1 MQDFVQLI
9 QQYWRNYLFS
19 DGYHFSGVAI
29 TLWLLV
35 ISIGLG
41 FCLSV
46 PLAVARVSKKKW
58 LAGLVW
64 LYTYIFR
71 GTPLYVQLLLC
82 YTGLYSLE
90 IVRNHELTS
99 AFFRS
104 GMNCTLLA
112 FTLNTCA
119 YTTEIFA
126 GAIKATPYGE
136 IEAARAYGMSQ
147 FTLYRRVIL
156 PSALRRALPLYS
168 NEVILMLHATTVAF
182 TATVPDILKV
192 ARDANS
198 ATYRSF
204 ESFGL
209 AALIYC
215 AVSFVLV
222 AAFRR
227 AEKRW
232 LGHLAVRTR

>member
-1 MQDFVQLI
+1 MIEII
-9 QQYWRNYLFS
+9 QEYWKNYLFT
-19 DGYHFSGVAI
+19 DGYRITGLAI
-29 TLWLLV
+29 TMWLLV

-46 PLAVARVSKKKW
+46 PLAVARVSKNK
-58 LAGLVW
+58 LLSRSVW
-64 LYTYIFR
+64 LYTYVFR

-82 YTGLYSLE
+82 YTGLYSLQV
-90 IVRNHELTS
+90 VRDHMLLAE
-99 AFFRS
+99 FFRS

-136 IEAARAYGMSQ
+136 IEAARAYGMSG

-156 PSALRRALPLYS
+156 LSALRHALPYYS

-182 TATVPDILKV
+182 TATVPDILKI
-192 ARDANS
+192 ARDVNS
-198 ATYRSF
+198 ATYQSF
-204 ESFGL
+204 EAFGL
-209 AALIYC
+209 AALLYLCI
-215 AVSFVLV
+215 SFALV
-222 AAFRR
+222 WLFRR
-227 AEKRW
+227 AEHRW
-232 LGHLAVRTR
+232 LAYLRPQGK

>member
-1 MQDFVQLI
+1 MIELI
-9 QQYWRNYLFS
+9 HDYWRNYLFT
-19 DGYHFSGVAI
+19 DGYRITGLAI

-35 ISIGLG
+35 VSIGIG

-46 PLAVARVSKKKW
+46 PLAVARVSRNKV
-58 LAGLVW
+58 LSGAVW

-90 IVRNHELTS
+90 VVRNHELLN
-99 AFFRS
+99 AFFRN

-126 GAIKATPYGE
+126 GSIKATAYGE
-136 IEAARAYGMSQ
+136 IEAARAYGMST

-182 TATVPDILKV
+182 TATVPDILKI

-198 ATYRSF
+198 ATYMSF
-204 ESFGL
+204 QAFGI
-209 AALIYC
+209 AALLYLG
-215 AVSFVLV
+215 VSFALV
-222 AAFRR
+222 ALFRR
-227 AEKRW
+227 AESRW
-232 LGHLAVRTR
+232 LAYLRPQGK

>member
-1 MQDFVQLI
+1 MLEII
-9 QQYWRNYLFS
+9 QEYWKNYLFT
-19 DGYHFSGVAI
+19 DGYRITGLAI
-29 TLWLLV
+29 TMWLLV
-35 ISIGLG
+35 VSIALG

-46 PLAVARVSKKKW
+46 PLAVARVSKNKI
-58 LAGLVW
+58 LSRGVW

-82 YTGLYSLE
+82 YTGLYSLQV
-90 IVRNHELTS
+90 VRDHMLLNE
-99 AFFRS
+99 FFRN

-136 IEAARAYGMSQ
+136 IEAARAYGMSG

-156 PSALRRALPLYS
+156 PSALRRALPYYS

-182 TATVPDILKV
+182 TATVPDILKI
-192 ARDANS
+192 ARDVNS

-204 ESFGL
+204 EAFGI
-209 AALIYC
+209 AALLYLVI
-215 AVSFVLV
+215 SFALV
-222 AAFRR
+222 WLFRR
-227 AEKRW
+227 AEHRW
-232 LGHLAVRTR
+232 LAYLRPQGK

>member
-1 MQDFVQLI
+1 MIELI
-9 QQYWRNYLFS
+9 HDYWRNYLFT
-19 DGYHFSGVAI
+19 DGYRITGLAI
-29 TLWLLV
+29 TMWLLV
-35 ISIGLG
+35 VSIGIG

-46 PLAVARVSKKKW
+46 PLAVARVSRNRV
-58 LAGLVW
+58 LAGAVW

-90 IVRNHELTS
+90 VVRNHELLNT
-99 AFFRS
+99 FFRS

-126 GAIKATPYGE
+126 GAIKATAYGE
-136 IEAARAYGMSQ
+136 IEAARAYGMST
-147 FTLYRRVIL
+147 FTLYRRVIV

-182 TATVPDILKV
+182 TATVPDILKI

-198 ATYRSF
+198 ATYMSF
-204 ESFGL
+204 QAFGI
-209 AALIYC
+209 AALLYLGI
-215 AVSFVLV
+215 SFALV
-222 AAFRR
+222 ALFRR
-227 AEKRW
+227 AERRW
-232 LGHLAVRTR
+232 LAYLRPQGK

>member
-1 MQDFVQLI
+1 MIELI
-9 QQYWRNYLFS
+9 HDYWRNYLFT
-19 DGYHFSGVAI
+19 DGYRITGLAI
-29 TLWLLV
+29 TMWLLV
-35 ISIGLG
+35 VSIGIG

-46 PLAVARVSKKKW
+46 PLAVARVSRNKV
-58 LAGLVW
+58 LSGAVW

-90 IVRNHELTS
+90 VVRHHELLN
-99 AFFRS
+99 AFFRN

-126 GAIKATPYGE
+126 GSIKATAYGE
-136 IEAARAYGMSQ
+136 IEAARAYGMSP

-182 TATVPDILKV
+182 TATVPDILKI

-198 ATYRSF
+198 ATYMSF
-204 ESFGL
+204 QAFGI
-209 AALIYC
+209 AALLYLG
-215 AVSFVLV
+215 VSFALV
-222 AAFRR
+222 ALFRR
-227 AEKRW
+227 AESRW
-232 LGHLAVRTR
+232 LAYLRPQGK

>member
-1 MQDFVQLI
+1 MTDI
-9 QQYWRNYLFS
+9 ITQYWRAFLFW
-19 DGYHFSGVAI
+19 DGYRMSGLAV

-35 ISIGLG
+35 ISIGFG
-41 FCLSV
+41 FV
-46 PLAVARVSKKKW
+46 MAIPLAVARVSKNRW
-58 LAGLVW
+58 VSLPVRF
-64 LYTYIFR
+64 YTYVFR
-71 GTPLYVQLLLC
+71 GTPLYVQLLLI
-82 YTGLYSLE
+82 YTGIYSLE
-90 IVRNHELTS
+90 FVRAHSLLD

-104 GMNCTLLA
+104 GFYCAILA
-112 FTLNTCA
+112 FALNTCA

-126 GAIKATPYGE
+126 GAIRSTSHGE
-136 IEAARAYGMSQ
+136 VEAARAYGMSW
-147 FTLYRRVIL
+147 FTMYRRIVL

-192 ARDANS
+192 ARDVNS

-215 AVSFVLV
+215 AVSFALV

-227 AEKRW
+227 AERRW
-232 LGHLAVRTR
+232 LAYLAVRSH

>member
-1 MQDFVQLI
+1 MIELI
-9 QQYWRNYLFS
+9 HEYWRNYLFT
-19 DGYHFSGVAI
+19 DGFRITGLAI
-29 TLWLLV
+29 TMWLLV
-35 ISIGLG
+35 VSIGIG

-46 PLAVARVSKKKW
+46 PLAVARVSKNR
-58 LAGLVW
+58 LISSPVW

-90 IVRNHELTS
+90 VVRSHALLNE
-99 AFFRS
+99 FFRD

-126 GAIKATPYGE
+126 GSIKATAYGE
-136 IEAARAYGMSQ
+136 IEAARAYGMSR
-147 FTLYRRVIL
+147 FTVYRRIIL

-182 TATVPDILKV
+182 TATVPDILKI
-192 ARDANS
+192 ARDVNS
-198 ATYRSF
+198 ATYMSF
-204 ESFGL
+204 HAFGI
-209 AALIYC
+209 AALLYLAI
-215 AVSFVLV
+215 SFALV
-222 AAFRR
+222 GLFRR
-227 AEKRW
+227 AEQHW
-232 LGHLAVRTR
+232 LAYLRPLGK

>member
-1 MQDFVQLI
+1 MLEII
-9 QQYWRNYLFS
+9 QEYWKNYLFT
-19 DGYHFSGVAI
+19 DGYRITGLAI
-29 TLWLLV
+29 TMWLLV
-35 ISIGLG
+35 VSIALG

-46 PLAVARVSKKKW
+46 PLAVARVSKNKI
-58 LAGLVW
+58 LSRGVW

-82 YTGLYSLE
+82 YTGLYSLQV
-90 IVRNHELTS
+90 VRDHMLLNE
-99 AFFRS
+99 FFRN

-136 IEAARAYGMSQ
+136 IEAARAYGMSG

-156 PSALRRALPLYS
+156 PSALRRALPYYS

-182 TATVPDILKV
+182 TATVPDILKI
-192 ARDANS
+192 ARDVNS

-204 ESFGL
+204 EAFGI
-209 AALIYC
+209 AALLYLVI
-215 AVSFVLV
+215 SFALV
-222 AAFRR
+222 WLFRR
-227 AEKRW
+227 AEQRW
-232 LGHLAVRTR
+232 LAYLRPQGK

>member
-1 MQDFVQLI
+1 MIELI
-9 QQYWRNYLFS
+9 QEYWRNYLYT
-19 DGYHFSGVAI
+19 DGFRITGVAI

-35 ISIGLG
+35 VSIGLG

-46 PLAVARVSKKKW
+46 PLAVARVSKRKW
-58 LAGLVW
+58 LSGAVW
-64 LYTYIFR
+64 LYTYVFR

-82 YTGLYSLE
+82 YTGLYSLQF
-90 IVRNHELTS
+90 IRGTPLLDS
-99 AFFRS
+99 FFRD
-104 GMNCTLLA
+104 GMRCTLLA

-126 GAIKATPYGE
+126 GAIKATSYGE
-136 IEAARAYGMSQ
+136 IEAARAYGMST
-147 FTLYRRVIL
+147 FTMYRRVIL

-204 ESFGL
+204 DAFGL
-209 AALIYC
+209 AALIYLV
-215 AVSFVLV
+215 VSFALV
-222 AAFRR
+222 ALFRR
-227 AEKRW
+227 AERHW
-232 LGHLAVRTR
+232 LGYLAVRTH

>member
-1 MQDFVQLI
+1 MLEII
-9 QQYWRNYLFS
+9 QEYWKNYLFT
-19 DGYHFSGVAI
+19 DGYRITGLAI
-29 TLWLLV
+29 TMWLLV
-35 ISIGLG
+35 VSIALG

-46 PLAVARVSKKKW
+46 PLAVARVSKNKI
-58 LAGLVW
+58 LSRGVW

-82 YTGLYSLE
+82 YTGLYSLQV
-90 IVRNHELTS
+90 VRDHMLLNE
-99 AFFRS
+99 FFRN

-136 IEAARAYGMSQ
+136 IEAARAYGMSG

-156 PSALRRALPLYS
+156 PSALRRALPYYS

-182 TATVPDILKV
+182 TATVPDILKI
-192 ARDANS
+192 ARDVNS

-204 ESFGL
+204 EAFGI
-209 AALIYC
+209 AALLYLVI
-215 AVSFVLV
+215 SFALV
-222 AAFRR
+222 WLFRR
-227 AEKRW
+227 AEYRW
-232 LGHLAVRTR
+232 LAYLRPQGK

>member
-1 MQDFVQLI
+1 MIELI
-9 QQYWRNYLFS
+9 HDYWRNYLFT
-19 DGYHFSGVAI
+19 DGYRVTGLAI
-29 TLWLLV
+29 TMWLLV
-35 ISIGLG
+35 VSIGIG

-46 PLAVARVSKKKW
+46 PLAVARVSRNKV
-58 LAGLVW
+58 LSGAVW

-90 IVRNHELTS
+90 VVRHHELLN
-99 AFFRS
+99 AFFRN

-112 FTLNTCA
+112 FALNTCA

-126 GAIKATPYGE
+126 GSIKATAYGE
-136 IEAARAYGMSQ
+136 IEAARAYGMST

-182 TATVPDILKV
+182 TATVPDILKI

-198 ATYRSF
+198 ATYMSF
-204 ESFGL
+204 QAFGI
-209 AALIYC
+209 AALLYLG
-215 AVSFVLV
+215 VSFALV
-222 AAFRR
+222 ALFRR
-227 AEKRW
+227 AESRW
-232 LGHLAVRTR
+232 LAYLRPQGK

>member
-1 MQDFVQLI
+1 MIELI
-9 QQYWRNYLFS
+9 HDYWRNYLFT
-19 DGYHFSGVAI
+19 DGYRVTGLAI
-29 TLWLLV
+29 TMWLLV
-35 ISIGLG
+35 VSIGIG

-46 PLAVARVSKKKW
+46 PLAVARVSRNK
-58 LAGLVW
+58 LVSGAVW

-90 IVRNHELTS
+90 VVRNHALLN
-99 AFFRS
+99 AFFRD

-126 GAIKATPYGE
+126 GSIKATAYGE
-136 IEAARAYGMSQ
+136 IEAARAYGMSK

-182 TATVPDILKV
+182 TATVPDILKI

-198 ATYRSF
+198 ATYMSF
-204 ESFGL
+204 QAFGI
-209 AALIYC
+209 AALLYLGI
-215 AVSFVLV
+215 SFALV
-222 AAFRR
+222 ALFRR
-227 AEKRW
+227 AERRW
-232 LGHLAVRTR
+232 LAYLRPQGK

>member
-1 MQDFVQLI
+1 MIELI
-9 QQYWRNYLFS
+9 HDYWRNYLFT
-19 DGYHFSGVAI
+19 DGYQTTGLAI
-29 TLWLLV
+29 TMWLLV
-35 ISIGLG
+35 VSIGIG

-46 PLAVARVSKKKW
+46 PLACARVSRNRV
-58 LAGLVW
+58 LSGAVW

-90 IVRNHELTS
+90 VVRNHELLN
-99 AFFRS
+99 AFFRQ

-126 GAIKATPYGE
+126 GSIKATAYGE
-136 IEAARAYGMSQ
+136 IEAARAYGMST

-198 ATYRSF
+198 ATYMSF
-204 ESFGL
+204 QAFGI
-209 AALIYC
+209 AALLYLGI
-215 AVSFVLV
+215 SFALV
-222 AAFRR
+222 ALFRR
-227 AEKRW
+227 AERRW
-232 LGHLAVRTR
+232 LAYLRPQGK